1 MAPRTLLCCLASL
14 VLLLALAG
22 CGGEEEAGGGGSSS
36 PGDPGPA
43 TELTV
48 SVDPDGD
55 GPEPA
60 KRARVSCAEGD
71 RARVCA
77 AASKLRPAD
86 FEPAPDDVACT
97 QLFGGPQTATVS
109 GTLDGE
115 AVEGRFA
122 RNDGCEIARWDKL
135 AALLGE
141 GGP

>member
-22 CGGEEEAGGGGSSS
+22 CGGEVEAGGGSASGE
-36 PGDPGPA
+36 PA
-43 TELTV
+43 PTTRLTV

-60 KRARVSCAEGD
+60 KRAAVTCGGGRDD
-71 RARVCA
+71 RKCA
-77 AASKLRPAD
+77 AVAKLRPED

-97 QLFGGPQTATVS
+97 ELFGGPQTATVS
-109 GTLDGE
+109 GTLDGT

-122 RNDGCEIARWDKL
+122 RHDGCEIARWDKL
-135 AALLGE
+135 AGLLGE
-141 GGP
+141 AGP